1 MRKTLSGACETAGR
15 RVAITFTMFTGRG
28 TRLERGA
35 IDSWNSTVMRP
46 WLAPASRRN
55 SPLIQRRAAPMP
67 RESLVVSERVWRV
80 LNPTRRSMV
89 ARRVSAEISETIRST
104 VGFRP
109 GCCPG
114 GSPRGSVRAKEV
126 ENVRVKR
133 TAVLDRIIDVAG
145 AAHAPP
151 ATRGWLKNESG
162 FLGKSLLVVRFV
174 LVDDLFRPECVDG
187 SAPACRGEDL
197 VPCIVCEKLDR
208 ILCHALNIPDFGD
221 VAGLAMDDELGKP
234 ADARSD
240 DRQFAGHRLKRG
252 ESETLGLAGNE
263 KQV

>member
-1 MRKTLSGACETAGR
+1 
-15 RVAITFTMFTGRG
+15 
-28 TRLERGA
+28 
-35 IDSWNSTVMRP
+35 
-46 WLAPASRRN
+46 
-55 SPLIQRRAAPMP
+55 MP

-89 ARRVSAEISETIRST
+89 ARRGSAEISETIRST

-133 TAVLDRIIDVAG
+133 TAVLNRIIDVAG

-162 FLGKSLLVVRFV
+162 FLGKNLLVVRFV
-174 LVDDLFRPECVDG
+174 LVDDLFRPECVDC
-187 SAPACRGEDL
+187 SAPACRGADL
-197 VPCIVCEKLDR
+197 LPCIVCEKFSL
-208 ILCHALNIPDFGD
+208 ILCHASTTTVSDD
-221 VAGLAMDDELGKP
+221 VSGLALDDGVGKP
-234 ADARSD
+234 ADAR
-240 DRQFAGHRLKRG
+240 
-252 ESETLGLAGNE
+252 
-263 KQV
+263 